1 MKKGVAEA
9 ILSFMIVGLMA
20 NGLALW
26 RDSGIMASSVKRV
39 EKKQEK
45 QDTINTEL
53 RTKMDDIH
61 WYLIESKGVKVPS
74 KRNR

>member
-26 RDSGIMASSVKRV
+26 RDSGIMASQVKRV

-45 QDTINTEL
+45 QDTINKEL
-53 RTKMDDIH
+53 RNKMDDIH
-61 WYLIESKGVKVPS
+61 WYLIESKGIEVPS
-74 KRNR
+74 KGSR